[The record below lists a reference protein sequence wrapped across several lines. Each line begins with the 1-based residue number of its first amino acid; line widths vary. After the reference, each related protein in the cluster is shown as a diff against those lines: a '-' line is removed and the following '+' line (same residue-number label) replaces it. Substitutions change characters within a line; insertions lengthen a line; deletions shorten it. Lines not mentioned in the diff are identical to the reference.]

1 MKYLEH
7 LLITFAVLA
16 LVTSFSLNLYLLS
29 RTTKERQYKKEIL
42 LLMEKRNN
50 TSNLTLETLYT
61 DSINNAVK
69 DWLKDGTDK

>member
-7 LLITFAVLA
+7 LFITFAVLA